1 MLVKVPSAVGI
12 AMIWVATV
20 AGVSA
25 TAWVAID
32 RAGRDLSA
40 ASVSALTTPLLGSTA
55 PTTSGSGTTRTHA
68 TPRPSGS
75 TETTTTT
82 SSTTP
87 SPPGTSSQPSPSSS
101 TTTHDRTV
109 MVTGGQVSVRCT
121 SADLTLRIA
130 QPDDGWKVDV
140 ERAGAGSVDV
150 KFQRGDEEHRA
161 TTHVKAVCSAGTP
174 VITVATGS

>member
-1 MLVKVPSAVGI
+1 MLVKVPSVVGI

-20 AGVSA
+20 VGVSA

-40 ASVSALTTPLLGSTA
+40 ESVSALTTPLLGSTA
-55 PTTSGSGTTRTHA
+55 PTTSGSPLRTHA
-68 TPRPSGS
+68 IPRPTESD
-75 TETTTTT
+75 ETTTTT
-82 SSTTP
+82 GSTTP
-87 SPPGTSSQPSPSSS
+87 GPPPTGSQPSPSSS

-109 MVTGGQVSVRCT
+109 MVKGGQVSVRCT
-121 SADLTLRIA
+121 GADLTLRIA

-140 ERAGAGSVDV
+140 DRAGTGSVDV
-150 KFQRGDEEHRA
+150 KFQRGDEEDGA

-174 VITVATGS
+174 VFTVTTGR

>member
-12 AMIWVATV
+12 AMIWLATV

-25 TAWVAID
+25 SAWVAID

-40 ASVSALTTPLLGSTA
+40 ESVSALTTPLLGSTVA
-55 PTTSGSGTTRTHA
+55 TTSGSGPIRTHA
-68 TPRPSGS
+68 TPGHSES
-75 TETTTTT
+75 TTTATTTGSTT
-82 SSTTP
+82 SSPSGTSQTSP
-87 SPPGTSSQPSPSSS
+87 LSPPTP
-101 TTTHDRTV
+101 HDRTV

-121 SADLTLRIA
+121 GADLTLRIA

-150 KFQRGDEEHRA
+150 KFQRGDEEQGGR
-161 TTHVKAVCSAGTP
+161 THVKAVCSAGTP
-174 VITVATGS
+174 VFTVATRG